1 VSILRAESIFK
12 SYTDTQKRVEVL
24 KGVGLEVSAGD
35 SVAVVGP
42 SGAGKSTLLH
52 ILGGLDEPDQGRV
65 FLDERDIYA
74 MNDAARAGV
83 RSVSIG
89 FVFQFYHLL
98 PELNALENVML
109 PVFVSSRGRVS
120 MAEMRSRAKVA
131 LERVG
136 LGTRLDHK
144 PNQLSGGEQQR
155 VAISRALVNE
165 PQLLLCDEPTGN
177 LDSKTGE
184 EVIRLLLNLSREK
197 GRTLVIVTHDEGI
210 ARCCSRTI
218 HMKDGLLGPGSGQ
231 GEIK

>member
-1 VSILRAESIFK
+1 VTILKAEKVFK

-24 KGVGLEVSAGD
+24 KGIDIEVSAGE

-65 FLDERDIYA
+65 LLDDRDVYA
-74 MNDAARAGV
+74 MNDVTRAGV
-83 RSVSIG
+83 RSVNIG

-109 PVFVSSRGRVS
+109 PVFVSTRGRVP
-120 MAEMRSRAKVA
+120 MAEMRSRARVA

-136 LGTRLDHK
+136 LGARLDHK
-144 PNQLSGGEQQR
+144 PSQLSGGEQQR

-165 PQLLLCDEPTGN
+165 PKLLLCDEPTGN
-177 LDSKTGE
+177 LDSKTGG
-184 EVIRLLLNLSREK
+184 EVISLLLGISQEK

-210 ARCCSRTI
+210 ATRCSRTI
-218 HMKDGLLGPGSGQ
+218 HMKDGLLGG
-231 GEIK
+231 